1 MKNKITLTIP
11 GDITKIALIQQLNK
25 IVLETGEENIFI
37 PSESKFIVTKDF
49 LKDTPALF
57 MFASFR
63 ELDMSNF
70 DFSEIT
76 TMEQWFFDVPVHKI
90 DFPENVYCPL
100 LTNMKNTFNTA
111 KLEFLDMSN
120 WNFGD
125 SKLDLK
131 RMLKNSTWLKKF
143 TLPNATISNFEFCC
157 SCCWDLKEIDFNE
170 CKFELPDKLHRNNF
184 ENCFNLKTIN
194 CTKVK
199 NTKDELKNIFSR
211 VEKKRALKLPD

>member
-1 MKNKITLTIP
+1 MKNKITLTTP
-11 GDITKIALIQQLNK
+11 EDITQIALSQRLKK

-57 MFASFR
+57 MFADFR

-76 TMEQWFFDVPVHKI
+76 TMEKWFFDVPVQRI
-90 DFPENVYCPL
+90 TFPENVYCPF
-100 LTNMKNTFNTA
+100 LTNMRGTFDTA
-111 KLEFLDMSN
+111 KLEVLDMSN

-125 SKLDLK
+125 SKIDLT
-131 RMLKNSTWLKKF
+131 RMLNNTWVEKF

-157 SCCWDLKEIDFNE
+157 YYCGRLEEIDFNE
-170 CKFELPDKLHRNNF
+170 CKLELQYRLHRNNF
-184 ENCFNLKTIN
+184 ESCFDLKTIN

-199 NTKDELKNIFSR
+199 NSKDELKNIFSR
-211 VEKKRALKLPD
+211 VGKKRALKLPD

>member
-1 MKNKITLTIP
+1 MKNKITLTTP
-11 GDITKIALIQQLNK
+11 ADITSIVPNKYPSK
-25 IVLETGEENIFI
+25 IVLETGEENVFI
-37 PSESKFIVTKDF
+37 PDENKFIVTKDF
-49 LKDTPALF
+49 LSNAPKLF
-57 MFASFR
+57 AFCVFT

-76 TMEQWFFDVPVHKI
+76 TMEQWFFDVPVQKI

-100 LTNMKNTFNTA
+100 LTNMRNTFNTT
-111 KLEFLDMSN
+111 KLQVLDMSN

-143 TLPNATISNFEFCC
+143 TLPNAIISNFEFCC

-170 CKFELPDKLHRNNF
+170 CEFELPDKLHRNNF
-184 ENCFNLKTIN
+184 EHCFNLKTIN

-211 VEKKRALKLPD
+211 VGKKRALKLPD